1 MSTRD
6 KERFHESAETIVELL
21 VIVAIG
27 AGVLFVIL

>member
-1 MSTRD
+1 MHSNRD
-6 KERFHESAETIVELL
+6 RFHENAETIVELL